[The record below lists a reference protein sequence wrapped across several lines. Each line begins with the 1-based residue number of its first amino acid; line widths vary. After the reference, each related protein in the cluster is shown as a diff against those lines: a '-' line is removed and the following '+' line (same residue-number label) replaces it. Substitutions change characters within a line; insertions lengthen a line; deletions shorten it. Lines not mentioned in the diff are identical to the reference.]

1 MRTKE
6 NVLDVLMYLFEN
18 YMGDDMEEQDTDQ
31 DTLIS
36 ELEAAGFPSGEI
48 QKAFQWLEDLT
59 SNQHDMD
66 SSRVA
71 RSSLRIFS
79 TQEQIQIS
87 PECRG
92 FLIYIEQIGIL
103 DPLQRERVIDRIM
116 ALESAAVDLDQVKWI
131 VLMLL
136 FNQPGQEEEYARMED
151 LVFDDTPGCVH

>member
-18 YMGDDMEEQDTDQ
+18 YMGEDMEEEETDQ
-31 DTLIS
+31 DTLFS
-36 ELEAAGFPSGEI
+36 ELEAAGFDSREI
-48 QKAFQWLEDLT
+48 QKAFQWLEDLADGGRNVEA
-59 SNQHDMD
+59 SPVPGG
-66 SSRVA
+66 SF
-71 RSSLRIFS
+71 RIFS
-79 TQEQIQIS
+79 SLES
-87 PECRG
+87 ERLSSECRG

-116 ALESAAVDLDQVKWI
+116 ALESASVDLDQVKWI

-151 LVFDDTPGCVH
+151 LVFDDTPGRVH

>member
-18 YMGDDMEEQDTDQ
+18 YMHEDMEEQETDQ
-31 DTLIS
+31 ETLFT
-36 ELEAAGFPSGEI
+36 ELQEAGFPAGEI
-48 QKAFQWLEDLT
+48 HKAFQWLEDLAADGD
-59 SNQHDMD
+59 NLD
-66 SSRVA
+66 SPPGATRATRVFSPEENSR
-71 RSSLRIFS
+71 
-79 TQEQIQIS
+79 IS

-92 FLIYIEQIGIL
+92 FLIYVEQIGIL
-103 DPLQRERVIDRIM
+103 DPIQRERVIDRIM

-151 LVFDDTPGCVH
+151 LVFEETPGRLH

>member
-18 YMGDDMEEQDTDQ
+18 YMGEDMEEEETDQ
-31 DTLIS
+31 ATLFS
-36 ELEAAGFPSGEI
+36 ELEEAGFPSIEI
-48 QKAFQWLEDLT
+48 QKAFQWLEDLAEGGRDVDPGPST
-59 SNQHDMD
+59 PQSF
-66 SSRVA
+66 
-71 RSSLRIFS
+71 RIFS
-79 TQEQIQIS
+79 PLEITRLS

-103 DPLQRERVIDRIM
+103 DPVQRERVIDRIM

-151 LVFDDTPGCVH
+151 LVFDDTPGRVH

>member
-18 YMGDDMEEQDTDQ
+18 YMGEEMEEQETDQ
-31 DTLIS
+31 ATLFS
-36 ELEAAGFPSGEI
+36 ELEEAGFPSTEI
-48 QKAFQWLEDLT
+48 QKAFQWLEDLADGGQILESQT
-59 SNQHDMD
+59 VTRES
-66 SSRVA
+66 V
-71 RSSLRIFS
+71 RIFS
-79 TQEQIQIS
+79 PLEQIRIS

-116 ALESAAVDLDQVKWI
+116 ALESPSVDLDQVKWI

-151 LVFDDTPGCVH
+151 LVFDDTPGHVH